1 MSRFLVDTQLL
12 LWNVYGSRK
21 LPARVGRLFRDGRH
35 QFFYSAAS
43 LWEIA
48 IKAARDREDFAAD
61 TAAIRERLEENGF
74 EELPVTAQHAVALSR
89 LTPIH
94 GDPFDRML
102 VAQAMA
108 EPMALI
114 TTDERLAAYPGTIEV
129 VGPGGPK
136 DTAVRRP

>member
-21 LPARVGRLFRDGRH
+21 LPARVKRLFRDGRH

-48 IKAARDREDFAAD
+48 IKAARGREDFVAD
-61 TAAIRERLEENGF
+61 AAAIRDALEENGF
-74 EELPVTAQHAVALSR
+74 HELAVAAQHAVALSA
-89 LTPIH
+89 LPPIH
-94 GDPFDRML
+94 ADPFDRML
-102 VAQAMA
+102 VAQAIV

-114 TTDERLAAYPGTIEV
+114 TSDARLAAYPATIEIV
-129 VGPGGPK
+129 
-136 DTAVRRP
+136 

>member
-21 LPARVGRLFRDGRH
+21 LPAPVARLFRDGRH

-48 IKAARDREDFAAD
+48 IKAARGRVDFVAD
-61 TAAIRERLEENGF
+61 TGAIRETLEENGF
-74 EELPVTAQHAVALSR
+74 HELAVSAQHAVAVAR
-89 LTPIH
+89 LPSIH

-102 VAQAMA
+102 IAQAIT

-114 TTDERLAAYPGTIEV
+114 TTDERLASYPGTIEV
-129 VGPGGPK
+129 V
-136 DTAVRRP
+136 

>member
-48 IKAARDREDFAAD
+48 IKAARGREDFVAD
-61 TAAIRERLEENGF
+61 TAAIRDALETNGF
-74 EELPVTAQHAVALSR
+74 HELPVAGQHAVALGD
-89 LTPIH
+89 LPPIH
-94 GDPFDRML
+94 ADPFDRML
-102 VAQAMA
+102 IAQAIV

-114 TTDERLAAYPGTIEV
+114 TSDARLAAYPGTIEV
-129 VGPGGPK
+129 V
-136 DTAVRRP
+136 

>member
-21 LPARVGRLFRDGRH
+21 LPAKVARLFRDGRH
-35 QFFYSAAS
+35 EFFYSAAS

-48 IKAARDREDFAAD
+48 IKAARGRGDFAAD
-61 TAAIRERLEENGF
+61 TAAIRDTLEANGF
-74 EELPVTAQHAVALSR
+74 HELPVAAQHAIAFSGLP
-89 LTPIH
+89 PIH
-94 GDPFDRML
+94 ADPFDRML
-102 VAQAMA
+102 VAQSIV

-129 VGPGGPK
+129 V
-136 DTAVRRP
+136 

>member
-12 LWNVYGSRK
+12 LWNVYGSKK
-21 LPARVGRLFRDGRH
+21 LPARVARLFRDGRH

-48 IKAARDREDFAAD
+48 IKAARGREDFAAD
-61 TAAIRERLEENGF
+61 VAEIRDALEENGF
-74 EELPVTAQHAVALSR
+74 HELAIAGEHAVALSK
-89 LTPIH
+89 LPAIH

-102 VAQAMA
+102 VAQCLA

-114 TTDERLAAYPGTIEV
+114 TSDARLAAYPGTIEV
-129 VGPGGPK
+129 V
-136 DTAVRRP
+136 

>member
-12 LWNVYGSRK
+12 LWNVSGSRK
-21 LPARVGRLFRDGRH
+21 LPSRVARLLRDGRH

-48 IKAARDREDFAAD
+48 IKAARGREDFVVDVAE
-61 TAAIRERLEENGF
+61 IRDVLEDNGF
-74 EELPVTAQHAVALSR
+74 HELAITSEHTVALSK
-89 LTPIH
+89 LPPIH

-102 VAQAMA
+102 VAQGLA

-114 TTDERLAAYPGTIEV
+114 TSDERLAAYPGTIEV
-129 VGPGGPK
+129 V
-136 DTAVRRP
+136 

>member
-12 LWNVYGSRK
+12 LWNVYGSKR
-21 LPARVGRLFRDGRH
+21 LPARVTRLFGDVRH

-48 IKAARDREDFAAD
+48 IKSARGREDFVAD
-61 TAAIRERLEENGF
+61 TAAIRETLEENGF
-74 EELPVTAQHAVALSR
+74 GELPVTAQHAVALST
-89 LTPIH
+89 LPSIH

-102 VAQAMA
+102 IAQAMV

-129 VGPGGPK
+129 V
-136 DTAVRRP
+136 

>member
-12 LWNVYGSRK
+12 LWNVSGSRK
-21 LPARVGRLFRDGRH
+21 IPARVARLFRDGRH
-35 QFFYSAAS
+35 EFFYSAAS

-48 IKAARDREDFAAD
+48 IKAALGRGDFVAD
-61 TAAIRERLEENGF
+61 AVAILETLDENGF
-74 EELPVTAQHAVALSR
+74 HELFITAQHAVAVSR
-89 LTPIH
+89 LPPIH

-102 VAQAMA
+102 VAQAIG

-129 VGPGGPK
+129 V
-136 DTAVRRP
+136 